1 MYTKFSQPLL
11 AEASPLDLCQGL
23 SLKKLRTL
31 KKNKKN
37 NVIFWQVLIVMYL
50 VGVVYLVSR
59 QIYQATEDDEE
70 DLIVMIDKKGKT
82 DIKKLD
88 MVINNE
94 KEVFT

>member
-1 MYTKFSQPLL
+1 
-11 AEASPLDLCQGL
+11 
-23 SLKKLRTL
+23 
-31 KKNKKN
+31 
-37 NVIFWQVLIVMYL
+37 MYL

-59 QIYQATEDDEE
+59 QIYQVTEDDEE